1 MTKYLVSEQDGYT
14 MNFYLIGEDDKNLI
28 LNSSI
33 KSWSQI
39 NGSQNLP
46 VFKKIQYLLKYLQTQ
61 GFILG
66 AEEFVKYSDD
76 ITLTQPM

>member
-1 MTKYLVSEQDGYT
+1 

-28 LNSSI
+28 LNKSI

-39 NGSQNLP
+39 NGYQNLP